1 MSTAKLAAR
10 QVRYA
15 TISYLRNPP
24 AVFFGL
30 LMPVLFLVIFAT
42 VFGNDTVDSRGGIS
56 QSTYYVPGLVA
67 LGIVSTTFVNLA
79 LGLVVLR
86 ENRVLK
92 RLRGTPL
99 PAPAFLAGRVAT
111 AVGMAVALTVVLLV
125 IGRVAYGVELPGAT
139 APGVVLSLVVGAASF
154 CSLGVAFS
162 TLVPNED
169 AGPAVVNAAVLPLYF
184 ISGVFFPTD
193 EAPGWLNDV
202 ACVFPVKHLAEALLE
217 AFEPGVGGAGD
228 RLGPPGH
235 RGAVG
240 RRRAPWRPCSPS
252 AGRRRGSSAQAWQPG
267 HQKVVRLSSPWP
279 WALTSVPQRRH
290 GSPSRP

>member
-1 MSTAKLAAR
+1 VSTAKLAAR

-56 QSTYYVPGLVA
+56 QSTYYVPGLIA

-125 IGRVAYGVELPGAT
+125 IGRVAYGVELPGGT

-193 EAPGWLNDV
+193 EAPGWLNGV
-202 ACVFPVKHLAEALLE
+202 ASVFPVKHLAEALLE
-217 AFEPGVGGAGD
+217 AFEPTSAAPGIAWGHLGIVALWGVAGA
-228 RLGPPGH
+228 LA
-235 RGAVG
+235 AVFTFRWTPKG
-240 RRRAPWRPCSPS
+240 E
-252 AGRRRGSSAQAWQPG
+252 
-267 HQKVVRLSSPWP
+267 
-279 WALTSVPQRRH
+279 
-290 GSPSRP
+290 

>member
-111 AVGMAVALTVVLLV
+111 AVGMATALTVVLLV
-125 IGRVAYGVELPGAT
+125 IGRVAYGVELPGST

-169 AGPAVVNAAVLPLYF
+169 AGPGGGQRRGAAAVLHLRRVLPHRRGAGLAERR
-184 ISGVFFPTD
+184 G
-193 EAPGWLNDV
+193 L
-202 ACVFPVKHLAEALLE
+202 VFPVKHLAEALLE
-217 AFEPGVGGAGD
+217 AFEPTSAAPGIAWGHLGIVALWGVAGA
-228 RLGPPGH
+228 LA
-235 RGAVG
+235 AVFTFRWTPKG
-240 RRRAPWRPCSPS
+240 E
-252 AGRRRGSSAQAWQPG
+252 
-267 HQKVVRLSSPWP
+267 
-279 WALTSVPQRRH
+279 
-290 GSPSRP
+290 

>member
-1 MSTAKLAAR
+1 MSTARLAAH

-30 LMPVLFLVIFAT
+30 LMPVIFLVIFAT
-42 VFGNDTVDSRGGIS
+42 VFGNDTIESRGGIS

-79 LGLVVLR
+79 MALVVLR

-99 PAPAFLAGRVAT
+99 PASAFLAGRVAT
-111 AVGMAVALTVVLLV
+111 AVGMAAALTVVLLV
-125 IGRVAYGVELPGAT
+125 IGRIAYGVDLPGAT
-139 APGVVLSLVVGAASF
+139 APGVILSLVVGAAAF
-154 CSLGVAFS
+154 CSMGVAFS

-169 AGPAVVNAAVLPLYF
+169 AGPPVVNAVVLPLYF

-202 ACVFPVKHLAEALLE
+202 ASVFPIKHLAEALLE
-217 AFEPGVGGAGD
+217 AFEPGASAPGIAWGHLGIVAAWGIVG
-228 RLGPPGH
+228 
-235 RGAVG
+235 
-240 RRRAPWRPCSPS
+240 
-252 AGRRRGSSAQAWQPG
+252 
-267 HQKVVRLSSPWP
+267 
-279 WALTSVPQRRH
+279 ALAATFTFRWTPK
-290 GSPSRP
+290 GE